1 MPLKES
7 VNLFTMVDF
16 PVFGLPMIAMMGSR
30 LAYTGKLLSDSGSS
44 YLAIILSRKTMV
56 VKMISVGGMSI
67 NIKITNSENNISP

>member
-30 LAYTGKLLSDSGSS
+30 LACTGKLLSDSGSS
-44 YLAIILSRKTMV
+44 YLAIILNRKTMV
-56 VKMISVGGMSI
+56 VQMRRVGGMSI
-67 NIKITNSENNISP
+67 NSKTSNSENNIRP